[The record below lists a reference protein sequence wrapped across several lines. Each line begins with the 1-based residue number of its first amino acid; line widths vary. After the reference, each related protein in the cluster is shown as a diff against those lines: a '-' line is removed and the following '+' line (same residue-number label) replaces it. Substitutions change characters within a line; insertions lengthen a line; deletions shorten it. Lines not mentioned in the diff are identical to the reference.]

1 MNNPIYLI
9 LAVFL
14 LAIVVAWLVYYP
26 VVNYAKRHNIYDNP
40 DARKLQRVPI
50 PVLGGVVV
58 FVGALVATCIACIFY
73 DCSVLIP
80 TGIAMLLMLVVG
92 TWDDI
97 KNLTPQFR
105 LLVEVIVC
113 VALIWVNDYSI
124 NDLHGLWGIDMLS
137 PWIAYPLTVLTM
149 VGIINAVNLIDG
161 VDGLSSGIC
170 IMACGLY
177 GVELFYSHD
186 YVQAVL
192 AMAAC
197 GALIP
202 FFIHNVFGERSK
214 MFIGDGGTLMMG
226 LLLAHFVVAILDHD
240 SLCTEWHPEGSDF
253 GMVPFTLAVLIVPV
267 GDTLRV
273 MLMRMAQGHSPFVA
287 DKTHL
292 HHAFINYGF
301 HHLETSLMEILLN
314 VGVVGMWWV
323 MYKSHLNQDWQL
335 YVVAAAGVAI
345 VCGLYYMLGR
355 KDRIAKKVEA
365 ENQKREEEQ

>member
-80 TGIAMLLMLVVG
+80 IEIAMLLMLVVG

-170 IMACGLY
+170 IMAC
-177 GVELFYSHD
+177 
-186 YVQAVL
+186 
-192 AMAAC
+192 
-197 GALIP
+197 
-202 FFIHNVFGERSK
+202 VF
-214 MFIGDGGTLMMG
+214 T
-226 LLLAHFVVAILDHD
+226 
-240 SLCTEWHPEGSDF
+240 
-253 GMVPFTLAVLIVPV
+253 
-267 GDTLRV
+267 
-273 MLMRMAQGHSPFVA
+273 
-287 DKTHL
+287 
-292 HHAFINYGF
+292 
-301 HHLETSLMEILLN
+301 
-314 VGVVGMWWV
+314 
-323 MYKSHLNQDWQL
+323 
-335 YVVAAAGVAI
+335 
-345 VCGLYYMLGR
+345 
-355 KDRIAKKVEA
+355 
-365 ENQKREEEQ
+365 